1 MLKLHFYKIHVQTID
16 TKLWKINVFV
26 CLESYIIMYTFF
38 FVIKIHCYLLK
49 YLTLLVFKTPVL
61 IESVKNIVNIGLENL
76 Q

>member
-1 MLKLHFYKIHVQTID
+1 MLRELHNYVD
-16 TKLWKINVFV
+16 
-26 CLESYIIMYTFF
+26 YF

-49 YLTLLVFKTPVL
+49 YLTLLVLKTPVR